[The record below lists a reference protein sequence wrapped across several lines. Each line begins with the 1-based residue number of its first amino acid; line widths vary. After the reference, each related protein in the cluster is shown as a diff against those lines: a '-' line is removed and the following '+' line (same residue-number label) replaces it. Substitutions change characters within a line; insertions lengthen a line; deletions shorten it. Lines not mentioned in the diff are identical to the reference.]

1 MDNSA
6 PFHSLIS
13 YLMESIPYEDP
24 VKAFLNIQTN
34 QSVKPGGCFLL
45 LSPMEKRKSC
55 YVTRIK
61 GPVRILYF

>member
-13 YLMESIPYEDP
+13 YLTESIPYEDP

-34 QSVKPGGCFLL
+34 QSVKPGGCSLL
-45 LSPMEKRKSC
+45 LSLMEKESLAK
-55 YVTRIK
+55 
-61 GPVRILYF
+61 